1 MNKHKQPLGLVQFK
15 NRVCHERNKRDISQC
30 LHIGVTN
37 AVGHVYAAY
46 TYYESRKALRQEA
59 RAWEWVVRSQ
69 KHD

>member
-1 MNKHKQPLGLVQFK
+1 MNEKQNVELVPFK

-59 RAWEWVVRSQ
+59 RAWDDFI
-69 KHD
+69 KAGFA